1 MLNSQI
7 TLSARNIPTYAAT
20 RIRTKEPRQIMSEDI
35 LAKYWPD
42 DAKAYRDKVS
52 NTHPATGRKIGGA
65 RPGGSINEQVL
76 AVLSKTEW
84 KTVINVRDATGFEY
98 NRAHNALDRLVTAR
112 EVDRRIVREAS
123 GKKNLTYYR
132 RNAKSADRQERDAA
146 MLAHLSEPRTIGDL
160 AKFAGLSPQR
170 VSYMLGEW
178 FEQGKV
184 AREWSPGAKGRGTH
198 LWKRKEGGA

>member
-1 MLNSQI
+1 
-7 TLSARNIPTYAAT
+7 
-20 RIRTKEPRQIMSEDI
+20 
-35 LAKYWPD
+35 
-42 DAKAYRDKVS
+42 
-52 NTHPATGRKIGGA
+52 
-65 RPGGSINEQVL
+65 
-76 AVLSKTEW
+76 
-84 KTVINVRDATGFEY
+84 
-98 NRAHNALDRLVTAR
+98 
-112 EVDRRIVREAS
+112 
-123 GKKNLTYYR
+123 
-132 RNAKSADRQERDAA
+132 